1 MSSARRVSFSEKN
14 DYSRLPRDDE
24 MYVLKAFSRHAK
36 KCSSCFDPY
45 RVYREGGT
53 LCSKGHQRALDVA
66 QYVYNKGG
74 VAYSVVDGER
84 SQRVQIEIP
93 SECEAVRSLLK
104 AMERGLRVMKRAPTV
119 SYDKGYY
126 VPARRA
132 SDRGPA
138 PVRRPSTKNLRLE
151 TVEPP
156 RSPRPRHRRSQSYNT
171 NKTSS
176 RSPSPNLVSSRPG
189 LSRYATYGGNNA
201 PRGSR
206 NNSYSSVSSRDNSPF
221 SSRNNSLSSQSSYG
235 SWSGGPSSRKNS
247 LSQTPSQPQPIP
259 MLRRTS
265 KDSDFR
271 GHRYSKSSPPKTGGY
286 YTSSSYPPP
295 LALTS
300 SGPKEYSSNG
310 SGKGLAL
317 YRRRDSSEERERE
330 KDSRRSYTKPTST
343 FYRFKR
349 EPSPPVPP
357 KDEYVYVRRR

>member
-1 MSSARRVSFSEKN
+1 MTSARRVSFSERN
-14 DYSRLPRDDE
+14 EYSRLPRDDE

-36 KCSSCFDPY
+36 KCSSCYDPF

-53 LCSKGHQRALDVA
+53 LCPKGHQRALDVA

-74 VAYSVVDGER
+74 VAYSVVDGEK

-138 PVRRPSTKNLRLE
+138 PTRRPSTNNLRLE

-156 RSPRPRHRRSQSYNT
+156 RSPRPRHTRSQSYNT
-171 NKTSS
+171 YKTSS
-176 RSPSPNLVSSRPG
+176 RSPSPKLNSSRPG
-189 LSRYATYGGNNA
+189 LSRYNTYDSNV

-206 NNSYSSVSSRDNSPF
+206 NNSYSSASSRDASPF

-235 SWSGGPSSRKNS
+235 SWSGPSSRKNS
-247 LSQTPSQPQPIP
+247 LSQPQSQPQPVP
-259 MLRRTS
+259 MLRRTP
-265 KDSDFR
+265 KDNDVR

-295 LALTS
+295 LTLTGS
-300 SGPKEYSSNG
+300 APKEYNN
-310 SGKGLAL
+310 KGLAL

-330 KDSRRSYTKPTST
+330 RERDSRRSYTNVKPTST